1 MTHSERETVEG
12 LLDNL
17 GMAKGSSGE
26 QEGASP
32 IQVLLGAARSNNLDL
47 LKECL
52 STRSSPD
59 LINAVDSVGNTAL
72 HNAARYGCLECLDY
86 LLDQDGLDLDVAN
99 RMDGDTPLHLAIR
112 YSKEEAEAALEI
124 GKHRRNVPSRQK
136 RFDA

>member
-1 MTHSERETVEG
+1 
-12 LLDNL
+12 
-17 GMAKGSSGE
+17 MAQGGE
-26 QEGASP
+26 ELEGASP

-52 STRSSPD
+52 STTASPD

-86 LLDQDGLDLDVAN
+86 LLDQDGLDLDVTN

-112 YSKEEAEAALEI
+112 YSKEDAEAALEI
-124 GKHRRNVPSRQK
+124 GE
-136 RFDA
+136 